1 MKLLAYLRSKLIRS
15 SRTFVWSATACV
27 LLILLGF
34 FLAIGYDFY
43 RSALRVSEQAATNVA
58 TLAQQTIARDIELY
72 ALSLQSVLDGVNDPD
87 ILYQEPGLRQKI
99 LFDRSATAPGLGA
112 IVVLDEHGDISL
124 DSQGYPVRA
133 GNFADREYFK
143 VHRDAA
149 EDIGLYVS
157 EPFKARLQD
166 QAWMLSVSRR
176 ISKPDGSFGGIVSGT
191 IRVSYF
197 ERLFN
202 NVAMRDGDRMFLL
215 RDDGTLLARN
225 ASTKAK
231 IGTNWKSSPIFSQV
245 MARTKG
251 ALVSGKST
259 DGITRLYAFHH
270 VDRLPLVVAVGVSTE
285 QILAPWRSK
294 MMVLAGIF
302 AVMALGVIGLVW
314 MLEGELRRRAAAEEA
329 AEELARTDSL
339 TGLPN
344 RRWFDETLSRT
355 WDSAVR
361 DGGAVSL
368 LMIDV
373 DHFKLFNDSY
383 GHQAG
388 DRTLVAVA
396 AVIDK
401 AVRRPDDF
409 AARYGGEE
417 FVVVLPNTDRR
428 GAASIA
434 EAIREKIRALL
445 VGHSGTKEGFVTVSI
460 GVSSA
465 VPRSGHATR
474 EHLLRDADAALYH
487 AKEAGR
493 NTVRVGNVLP
503 ADFERQVSRAR

>member
-1 MKLLAYLRSKLIRS
+1 MKLLTYLRSILIRS
-15 SRTFVWSATACV
+15 SQTFVWSATACG

-43 RSALRVSEQAATNVA
+43 RGALRASGQAAANVA
-58 TLAQQTIARDIELY
+58 TLAQQTIGRDIELY

-112 IVVLDEHGDISL
+112 IVALDENGDVTL
-124 DSQGYPVRA
+124 DSQGYPPRP
-133 GNFADREYFK
+133 GNFADRDYFK
-143 VHRDAA
+143 AQRDATT
-149 EDIGLYVS
+149 GLYVS
-157 EPFKARLQD
+157 EPFRSRMHD
-166 QAWMLSVSRR
+166 GDVWMLSVSKR
-176 ISKPDGSFGGIVSGT
+176 IDKPDGSFGGIVCGT
-191 IRVSYF
+191 IRISYF

-202 NVAMRDGDRMFLL
+202 KVSIRDGDRILLL
-215 RDDGTLLARN
+215 RDDGTLLARAAGLN
-225 ASTKAK
+225 AE
-231 IGTNWKSSPIFSQV
+231 IGTNWRSSPIFNLAMTRNRGSFITDESQD
-245 MARTKG
+245 G
-251 ALVSGKST
+251 VS
-259 DGITRLYAFHH
+259 RLYAFHRLDH
-270 VDRLPLVVAVGVSTE
+270 LPLVVVVGVSTD
-285 QILAPWRSK
+285 QILRPWRSK
-294 MMVLAGIF
+294 MMVLAAIF

-339 TGLPN
+339 TGLRN

-361 DGGAVSL
+361 EGGAVSL

-388 DRTLVAVA
+388 DRTLAAVA
-396 AVIDK
+396 SVIEK

-428 GAASIA
+428 GAAGIA
-434 EAIREKIRALL
+434 ETIREKTRALL
-445 VGHSGTKEGFVTVSI
+445 IGHPETKEGVVTVSI
-460 GVSSA
+460 GVASA
-465 VPRSGHATR
+465 MPRSGHATR
-474 EHLLRDADAALYH
+474 EHLIRDADNALYR
-487 AKEAGR
+487 AKKDGR
-493 NTVRVGNVLP
+493 NIVRTGTVLP
-503 ADFERQVSRAR
+503 ADFERQASRVR